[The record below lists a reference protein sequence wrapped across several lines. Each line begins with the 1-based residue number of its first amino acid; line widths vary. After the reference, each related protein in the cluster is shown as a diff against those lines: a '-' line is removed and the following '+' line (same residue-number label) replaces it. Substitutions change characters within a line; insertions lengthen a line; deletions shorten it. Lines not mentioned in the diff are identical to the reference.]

1 MEQNLNQLPFRAK
14 ATHLITFMNQH
25 IYILLLFVGIL
36 IFPQTIHAQ
45 VDFNKRPD
53 DDLGN
58 YEDAYQEHFFEAL
71 KQKGIENYQRSVD
84 ALLKCIKIDDSDPT
98 LFFELG
104 KNYKALKNFGA
115 AEDALKEAVSKA
127 PENEWFLDELY
138 DVYMLQNDLDKALKT
153 VKQLVKF
160 HPDYKQDLASL
171 YIEAKKYKNALDI
184 LDELDEEFGYNQ
196 DRDFLRNQIYDA
208 TGNDDD
214 RIENLEERIK
224 SNPGDEA
231 SYLRLIYRYSETDNT
246 EKAFE
251 TAKELLE
258 VNPESELVHLALYK
272 FYLDANKT
280 DDAIQSMKTVLT
292 SATIKPEA
300 KAKVLNDFVNFV
312 SAHPEYEPQLL
323 EITALIDTDKSAKT
337 LKELAQYHLKIND
350 KEKALGYFEAVLAE
364 DPNDFNT
371 IKDVLLLRLDLN
383 RDAEVIK
390 LSSETLELYPAQP
403 ILYLVNGVANNK
415 LNQPEKAIE
424 SLEMGIDFVIDD
436 SKMLSDFYTQLSI
449 AYKLNDNITKSE
461 TFAKKAEALSKQ

>member
-1 MEQNLNQLPFRAK
+1 MK
-14 ATHLITFMNQH
+14 TKYH
-25 IYILLLFVGIL
+25 ILLIVLGIFLFSGN
-36 IFPQTIHAQ
+36 TYAQ

-84 ALLKCIKIDDSDPT
+84 ALLKCIKIDDADPT

-115 AEDALKEAVSKA
+115 AEDALKEAISKS

-138 DVYMLQNDLDKALKT
+138 DVYMQQNDIDKALKT

-171 YIEAKKYKNALDI
+171 YIEAKKYKSALQI

-196 DRDFLRNQIYDA
+196 DRDFLRNQIYDL

-214 RIENLEERIK
+214 RIENLEDRVK
-224 SNPGDEA
+224 SNPEDEA
-231 SYLRLIYRYSETDNT
+231 NYLRLIYRYSETGDI
-246 EKAFE
+246 EKAFD
-251 TAKELLE
+251 TAKDLLE
-258 VNPESELVHLALYK
+258 SNPESQLVHLALYK
-272 FYLDANKT
+272 FYLDGNNTEA
-280 DDAIQSMKTVLT
+280 AISSMKTVLT
-292 SATIKPEA
+292 SPNIKPEA
-300 KAKVLNDFVNFV
+300 KAKVLSDFVNFV
-312 SAHPEYEPQLL
+312 SKNPEYEPQLV
-323 EITALIDTDKSAKT
+323 EITALIDDNKSAKT
-337 LKELAQYHLKIND
+337 LKELAQYHLKVND
-350 KEKALGYFEAVLAE
+350 KEKALGYFEEILEE

-371 IKDVLLLRLDLN
+371 IKDVLLLQLDLSK
-383 RDAEVIK
+383 DAEAAK
-390 LSSETLELYPAQP
+390 LSAETLELYPAQP

-424 SLEMGIDFVIDD
+424 SLEMGTDFVVDD
-436 SKMLSDFYTQLSI
+436 PKMLSDFYTQLSM
-449 AYKLNDNITKSE
+449 AHKQNNNITKSE
-461 TFAKKAEALSKQ
+461 AFAKKAEALSKQQ